1 MLRAAARRTHAGWQE
16 AAALAT
22 LYCAYELLRGMRNI
36 DIASASEHARQIVRF
51 EQRLGIFSEHAVQ
64 HFSEGIPQ
72 LAHVLAI
79 LYPTFHVAGTIGVLV
94 WVYRSRSH
102 AFPLV
107 RTTLVLVT
115 TFALVVYVLY
125 PVAPPRLAIAFV
137 DTVSERGP
145 LDLSSTLLGR
155 FYNPV
160 AAVPSLHLAYAL
172 LVGGTIAWLAHPL
185 ALRLAGVLY
194 PFLSLFVIVATGNHF
209 YFDAA
214 TGAALALVATLA
226 ARVLP
231 REDSPSERRDSEAE
245 AAHAAYRGEIRE
257 AAPGQSNL
265 VSA

>member
-1 MLRAAARRTHAGWQE
+1 M
-16 AAALAT
+16 
-22 LYCAYELLRGMRNI
+22 
-36 DIASASEHARQIVRF
+36 
-51 EQRLGIFSEHAVQ
+51 
-64 HFSEGIPQ
+64 
-72 LAHVLAI
+72 
-79 LYPTFHVAGTIGVLV
+79 
-94 WVYRSRSH
+94 
-102 AFPLV
+102 
-107 RTTLVLVT
+107 
-115 TFALVVYVLY
+115 
-125 PVAPPRLAIAFV
+125 
-137 DTVSERGP
+137 
-145 LDLSSTLLGR
+145 
-155 FYNPV
+155 
-160 AAVPSLHLAYAL
+160 AYAL